1 MNNCGL
7 VCRGVR
13 LESRF
18 QRAASSMA
26 NMGVISGMHALP
38 AEQVRGIRVESA
50 KTVAYRIG
58 SCKQCRS
65 MCGGSRSDV
74 RKQEALRQG
83 SKEERSNHGV
93 GWIEDARN
101 VQEVSSNPEA
111 CALTKKSSD
120 RNLPCFSNTH
130 TLYQS
135 IQVPVRAQR
144 SDPWC
149 DRVEFEQAEERL
161 LRHRSPLSR
170 THYPCPATA
179 LCWLLR
185 CLPRARNCPRPVIRI
200 NPF

>member
-26 NMGVISGMHALP
+26 NMGVISGMHALR

-111 CALTKKSSD
+111 CAFDEKSSD

-144 SDPWC
+144 SDPGVTGLSSS
-149 DRVEFEQAEERL
+149 RQRASAPTPISAL
-161 LRHRSPLSR
+161 SHSLPLPGHSPVLV
-170 THYPCPATA
+170 A
-179 LCWLLR
+179 LMLA
-185 CLPRARNCPRPVIRI
+185 AR
-200 NPF
+200 